1 MTETSSTAAVK
12 ALMDGT
18 AEDTKKILAEII
30 KIENAKIH
38 EGSPYGVHKDIL
50 EAVKRI
56 IP

>member
-1 MTETSSTAAVK
+1 MTEANSADAIRDLMAATH
-12 ALMDGT
+12 DN
-18 AEDTKKILAEII
+18 TKKILAEII

-50 EAVKRI
+50 DAVKRI

>member
-1 MTETSSTAAVK
+1 MTHSTSTDAIHELMAST
-12 ALMDGT
+12 G
-18 AEDTKKILAEII
+18 ENTKRILAEII

-50 EAVKRI
+50 DAVKRI

>member
-1 MTETSSTAAVK
+1 MTDGSSAEAIH
-12 ALMDGT
+12 ALMAAT
-18 AEDTKKILAEII
+18 HPTTKQILAEII

-50 EAVKRI
+50 DAVKRI

>member
-1 MTETSSTAAVK
+1 MTDSTSTDAIRELMAST
-12 ALMDGT
+12 G
-18 AEDTKKILAEII
+18 ENTKRILAEII

-50 EAVKRI
+50 DAVKRI